1 MKKVL
6 ALIAAVP
13 VLVLFAGTG
22 ILAYRIG
29 ETWDAETTQ
38 GLVTGLTVICGG
50 GALVV
55 CILLALLVGV
65 PLAIRAY
72 GEGGNSRRAWGHT
85 ERPDLLGWDDT
96 LPRLPTRRPPATID
110 GQWRQLPDPA
120 PSPPWGATGGGNSQL
135 LPPPQDDRFGM
146 ER

>member
-6 ALIAAVP
+6 LLMAAVP
-13 VLVLFAGTG
+13 VLALFGGTG

-55 CILLALLVGV
+55 CVLLALLVGV

-72 GEGGNSRRAWGHT
+72 GEGGIHRRAWG
-85 ERPDLLGWDDT
+85 LGRGAPYGDDVPPVVRRSPVIHGAWRE
-96 LPRLPTRRPPATID
+96 LPPVSAT
-110 GQWRQLPDPA
+110 
-120 PSPPWGATGGGNSQL
+120 PPWGVTGGGSPHL
-135 LPPPQDDRFGM
+135 LPPPEQDNRFGM
-146 ER
+146 SR